1 MGILI
6 GLAAAG
12 AWLILWLVAWNAL
25 RLDLPVGVAG
35 LVLGLAAVFGI
46 CVRLA
51 HPRFQSDPV
60 SRVEQRKRARERF
73 EARVQQPA
81 VDDRAARLAE
91 ADREADARAEARV
104 RAIMER
110 RRPAA
115 AATDEASRSAV
126 ERADQAETGTRVP
139 AGEGRADVRPEPA
152 DETRVGQGEPAGR
165 GS

>member
-12 AWLILWLVAWNAL
+12 AWLILWLVAWSAL
-25 RLDLPVGVAG
+25 RLDPPVGVAG

-51 HPRFQSDPV
+51 HPRFRSDPV

-73 EARVQQPA
+73 EARVGQPA

-91 ADREADARAEARV
+91 ADREADARADARV

-110 RRPAA
+110 RRAA
-115 AATDEASRSAV
+115 AATDQATRSAV
-126 ERADQAETGTRVP
+126 ERADQAETRTTV
-139 AGEGRADVRPEPA
+139 AASEGRVDERPDAA